1 GSGDRPGMVA
11 GERERQPGPGPGA
24 FRAARLPRAR
34 RVHPAR
40 LAEQPPVTNPSNA
53 RPVPCRASS
62 MSRERQGTGLCTVRR
77 TAAMTSTPAP
87 LADTMQQAEGALGDA
102 ELDYLRH
109 PDDPRAWAELKSARE
124 WVAHVHAAMVSHTRY
139 SEAMSELYALHLERA
154 GLAINAALDLDAAAA
169 LRADED
175 ATEQDAWDALADA
188 ATTPY

>member
-1 GSGDRPGMVA
+1 
-11 GERERQPGPGPGA
+11 
-24 FRAARLPRAR
+24 
-34 RVHPAR
+34 
-40 LAEQPPVTNPSNA
+40 
-53 RPVPCRASS
+53 
-62 MSRERQGTGLCTVRR
+62 
-77 TAAMTSTPAP
+77 MTSTPAP